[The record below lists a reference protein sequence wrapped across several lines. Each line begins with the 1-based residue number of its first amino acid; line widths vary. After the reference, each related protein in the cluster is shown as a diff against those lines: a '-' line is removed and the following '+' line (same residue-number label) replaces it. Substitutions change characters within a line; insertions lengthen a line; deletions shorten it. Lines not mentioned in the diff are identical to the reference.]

1 MDHGGGEK
9 VTGVK
14 GAGRSLGPRSLAAFL
29 APSLAIAGCA
39 SLPPPP
45 EHPPRTEPLVLTHKA
60 DRPLIA
66 FVLGGGGA
74 RGFAHAGVL
83 KVLDDAGI
91 RADLVVGTSAGRGY
105 FHDGDPLEA
114 DPIIG
119 RFERASY
126 GLPEVGRG
134 YFHDGDPL
142 EADPIIGRFERAS
155 YGLPEVLRLA
165 LGARLREYILRKAGV
180 PARRARFR
188 RAAWQQTG
196 GKQNPKDQSRIS

>member
-1 MDHGGGEK
+1 MARAE
-9 VTGVK
+9 TLLRT
-14 GAGRSLGPRSLAAFL
+14 AAALALSLG
-29 APSLAIAGCA
+29 IAGCA

-45 EHPPRTEPLVLTHKA
+45 EHPPLAEPLVLIRKG

-74 RGFAHAGVL
+74 RGFAHAGVR

-126 GLPEVGRG
+126 GLPEV
-134 YFHDGDPL
+134 
-142 EADPIIGRFERAS
+142 
-155 YGLPEVLRLA
+155 LRLA
-165 LGARLREYILRKAGV
+165 LSARLREYILRKAEV
-180 PARRARFR
+180 PARRTRFR